1 MVPIFAQHRV
11 FPNITFTCEGYVTKW
26 IVGGLNVTGNRYPK
40 IRIGREDELSLREA
54 VTLNP
59 LVGVNTAPNV
69 FEYHHNP
76 ALHVRNGDLL
86 VMYHS
91 GHSEANKIVY
101 YQEVSGPDN
110 YRLTNE
116 IEKIEENIY
125 PLVSVVVGRL
135 EYHNISLCILVS
147 LNCPSQKRI

>member
-1 MVPIFAQHRV
+1 M
-11 FPNITFTCEGYVTKW
+11 
-26 IVGGLNVTGNRYPK
+26 TGDRYPK

-59 LVGVNTAPNV
+59 LLGVNTALNV

-76 ALHVRNGDLL
+76 ALHVRHGDLL

-91 GHSEANKIVY
+91 GHSEVNKIVY

-116 IEKIEENIY
+116 IVKIEENIY
-125 PLVSVVVGRL
+125 PLVSVVVGK
-135 EYHNISLCILVS
+135 
-147 LNCPSQKRI
+147 LNYYFIRYFTFS